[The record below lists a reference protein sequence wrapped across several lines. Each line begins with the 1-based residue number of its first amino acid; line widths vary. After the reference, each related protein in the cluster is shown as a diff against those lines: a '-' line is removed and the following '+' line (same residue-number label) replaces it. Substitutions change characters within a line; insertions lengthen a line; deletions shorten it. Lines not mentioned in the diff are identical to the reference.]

1 MEQELTTQRVMDT
14 LCDIAF
20 TPATGTAV
28 GHQVRCLE
36 LLAKLLGMYDNTTT
50 AEAAVVVEDV

>member
-1 MEQELTTQRVMDT
+1 MEREETVEKVHKT

-28 GHQVRCLE
+28 GYQVRCLE
-36 LLAKLLGMYDNTTT
+36 ILARMLGLFDGSTGVESVT
-50 AEAAVVVEDV
+50 VVEDV

>member
-1 MEQELTTQRVMDT
+1 MDSKEIAQKVQDT

-20 TPATGTAV
+20 TPAKGTAV

-36 LLAKLLGMYDNTTT
+36 LLAKLTGMYDRPANM
-50 AEAAVVVEDV
+50 EPAVVVEDL